1 MRKGYRAFLMGT
13 ATDLPCRGFSLKFQR
28 RDGVEGAA
36 DQRASDAAAGCI
48 TGVDEDT
55 WNRKEL
61 TNC

>member
-28 RDGVEGAA
+28 RDDVERAAA
-36 DQRASDAAAGCI
+36 DRASDAAAEL